1 MRGKA
6 MSDIVSH
13 LESNGIDFSKLK
25 ALEFFARKGDWHTQ
39 SYCNKV
45 ASINAWEIDK
55 VFEEELKKNLSM
67 ATVAIGDSF
76 TLAKED
82 KYEHLFDFIVFDNP
96 QGVYGEYCEHFE
108 CIDFVPHLI
117 KKQGGLV
124 VFNINRT
131 PFNYDKDS
139 IWGKRRA
146 EYYGQDASDLK
157 AGFLLNF
164 YEHKF
169 SCLGF
174 NTEFSFEKKRNEEY
188 LSYLIFY
195 LRIKSY

>member
-55 VFEEELKKNLSM
+55 VFEEELKKNLPM
-67 ATVAIGDSF
+67 ATIAIGDSF
-76 TLAKED
+76 ILAKED
-82 KYEHLFDFIVFDNP
+82 KYANLFDFIVFDNP
-96 QGVYGEYCEHFE
+96 QGVYAEHCEHFE
-108 CIDFVPHLI
+108 CIDLVPYLI

-131 PFNYDKDS
+131 PFNYDKNS
-139 IWGKRRA
+139 TWGKRRV
-146 EYYGQDASDLK
+146 EYYGQDASDLE

-164 YEHKF
+164 YKHKF
-169 SCLGF
+169 SRLGMDV
-174 NTEFSFEKKRNEEY
+174 EFSFEQKRNEEY
-188 LSYLIFY
+188 LSYLIFKLKPLY
-195 LRIKSY
+195 

>member
-1 MRGKA
+1 

-82 KYEHLFDFIVFDNP
+82 KYANLFDFIVMLENILRAWLLWKVWMWMRSVSV
-96 QGVYGEYCEHFE
+96 QGKRPV
-108 CIDFVPHLI
+108 
-117 KKQGGLV
+117 LV
-124 VFNINRT
+124 V
-131 PFNYDKDS
+131 
-139 IWGKRRA
+139 
-146 EYYGQDASDLK
+146 L
-157 AGFLLNF
+157 
-164 YEHKF
+164 
-169 SCLGF
+169 
-174 NTEFSFEKKRNEEY
+174 
-188 LSYLIFY
+188 LSYLLLEMVWSLGTVNWGNAVRHHIPSVGLLLIVGFAY
-195 LRIKSY
+195 AGASFKKGRFH

>member
-55 VFEEELKKNLSM
+55 VFEEELKNNLPM

-108 CIDFVPHLI
+108 CIDLVPHLLN
-117 KKQGGLV
+117 KQGGV
-124 VFNINRT
+124 IVFNINHT
-131 PFNYDKDS
+131 PFNYNKDS
-139 IWGKRRA
+139 LWSKRRMK
-146 EYYGQDASDLK
+146 YYGQEASNFKVD
-157 AGFLLNF
+157 FLLNF
-164 YEHKF
+164 YKHKF
-169 SCLGF
+169 YNLGF
-174 NTEFSFEKKRNEEY
+174 DTNFFFEEKRNEEY
-188 LSYLIFY
+188 LSYLVFKLTPSI
-195 LRIKSY
+195 